1 MGRAVKDY
9 KEAYT
14 EHANHHERAKEIC
27 SQLTESIAT
36 YPNIKWDVIEHGF
49 TCLVDISSTTED
61 RVKKVNALFEVV
73 EKVRHPLH
81 LTAERKR

>member
-14 EHANHHERAKEIC
+14 EHANHYERAKEIC

-36 YPNIKWDVIEHGF
+36 NPGIKWAAIEPGF
-49 TCLVDISSTTED
+49 TRLFDISSTTKAQVE
-61 RVKKVNALFEVV
+61 KQNALFALVEEV
-73 EKVRHPLH
+73 RSYITPNS
-81 LTAERKR
+81 